1 MYRHRDKRD
10 ETSIGHNP
18 VTKSKTLKGCE
29 VSPKTLTSFP
39 SDLVC
44 PEPIVGD
51 GVAVQFG
58 EAHPSVSGGVGE
70 GGKRSP
76 GSSGPLPLLSSRW
89 TVTRQYLS
97 DI

>member
-1 MYRHRDKRD
+1 M
-10 ETSIGHNP
+10 
-18 VTKSKTLKGCE
+18 
-29 VSPKTLTSFP
+29 
-39 SDLVC
+39 
-44 PEPIVGD
+44 GD